1 MNFELLRDVNCSIIY
16 LDDEDD
22 CWIDDEEE

>member
-1 MNFELLRDVNCSIIY
+1 MNLELLRQMNCSIIY

-22 CWIDDEEE
+22 YWIDDEED